1 MDTIVREQRDE
12 PSRSDGAKPR
22 VWLIAEIQRMRQRRV
37 WLRDLGMFICFWL
50 VYVVALFR
58 ERDTAAMNSLD
69 YLVERSIVGLEDTAG
84 TDFNE
89 IATFGNVFSWL
100 DEAFIPTVYDDVWY
114 NGDRKDRIDQ
124 HTFGPG
130 HTRMVGGWRVLQER
144 YAENGTSCYVGRFD
158 RLRPVCVTNEPTQDS
173 YGPGN
178 ITGLFGE
185 KQ

>member
-1 MDTIVREQRDE
+1 MTDCFCHTTCTRHVNVHVNVAQ
-12 PSRSDGAKPR
+12 PHSHH
-22 VWLIAEIQRMRQRRV
+22 
-37 WLRDLGMFICFWL
+37 DLGMFICFWL

-58 ERDTAAMNSLD
+58 ERNTAAMNSLD

-130 HTRMVGGWRVLQER
+130 HTRMAAGGSCKSGMQRT
-144 YAENGTSCYVGRFD
+144 APAATSGGST
-158 RLRPVCVTNEPTQDS
+158 VCGQS
-173 YGPGN
+173 A
-178 ITGLFGE
+178 
-185 KQ
+185 

>member
-1 MDTIVREQRDE
+1 
-12 PSRSDGAKPR
+12 
-22 VWLIAEIQRMRQRRV
+22 
-37 WLRDLGMFICFWL
+37 MFICFWL